1 MIKIMKNNVFNVLM
15 AMAVGMAAVLVV
27 TSCSDDDEDGVE
39 QPKKTPVTD
48 QQAGTFKI
56 VNQTYDDGT
65 TGAGIIA
72 LPGDTLKVTFTP
84 KADYKGLTFKMSCE
98 ELEQVNDSLYVV
110 TKNASGTKKYTV
122 SAAYQNETE
131 TTVIKYSAKTDFEL
145 TVPDS
150 YVIIPYHLTLSQ
162 DLKELVTPE
171 VTYYDA
177 DGKRHTFVVKAWEES
192 EYVATTHFYV
202 RYYKVGVTAT
212 VEFRY
217 IPKQDVS
224 LTRDRYYL
232 SRQFDRGSAKIQIP
246 KTINIDIYNAMNF
259 SLVIGGEIGTAKE
272 DIPAALDE
280 LSNTVDVLKFSIDEK
295 GRIEKIKE

>member
-1 MIKIMKNNVFNVLM
+1 MKRKVFNVMM
-15 AMAVGMAAVLVV
+15 ALAVGMAAVLMV
-27 TSCSDDDEDGVE
+27 TSCVDDDDDNVE

-72 LPGDTLKVTFTP
+72 LPGDTLKVTFAP
-84 KADYKGLTFKMSCE
+84 KADYKGLTFEMSCE
-98 ELEQVNDSLYVV
+98 GLNQLNDSMYVV
-110 TKNASGTKKYTV
+110 TKNASGTNKITV

-131 TTVIKYSAKTDFEL
+131 TTVIKYSAQADFEL

-150 YVIIPYHLTLSQ
+150 YVIIPYYLTLSQ

-171 VTYYDA
+171 VTYTDA
-177 DGKRHTFVVKAWEES
+177 DGKRHTFVVKDWDES
-192 EYVATTHFYV
+192 EYVATTKFCV
-202 RYYKVGVTAT
+202 RYYKLGVTAT

-217 IPKQDVS
+217 IPEQDVS

-232 SRQFDRGSAKIQIP
+232 SRQFDRESAKIHIP
-246 KTINIDIYNAMNF
+246 NSIKTETYFNIGMTLF
-259 SLVIGGEIGTAKE
+259 IGGDGDSGTSKE
-272 DIPAALDE
+272 AVPAAIEE
-280 LSNTVDVLKFSIDEK
+280 LSNTVDVLKFSIDEM
-295 GRIEKIKE
+295 GNIKE